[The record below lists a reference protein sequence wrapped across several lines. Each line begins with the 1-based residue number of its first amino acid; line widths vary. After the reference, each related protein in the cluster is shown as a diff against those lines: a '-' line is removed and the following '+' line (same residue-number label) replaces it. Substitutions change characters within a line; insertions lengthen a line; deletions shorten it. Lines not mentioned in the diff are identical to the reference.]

1 MISNIELYD
10 APADYDEDGRM
21 SEDEAMLVLNHMFG
35 IKEELPRFITLE
47 VVKSQ
52 IYATLND
59 PLNEGYDLKQIVPIA
74 KPDSVRY
81 LIVMERK

>member
-10 APADYDEDGRM
+10 APADDGRM
-21 SEDEAMLVLNHMFG
+21 GEDEATLALNKMFG

-59 PLNEGYDLKQIVPIA
+59 PLNASYDLKQIVPIV

>member
-10 APADYDEDGRM
+10 APADDQDGRM
-21 SEDEAMLVLNHMFG
+21 GEDESTLALNKMFG

-59 PLNEGYDLKQIVPIA
+59 PLNAGYDLKQIVPIVKA
-74 KPDSVRY
+74 DAIRY

>member
-10 APADYDEDGRM
+10 APADHDEDGRM
-21 SEDEAMLVLNHMFG
+21 GEDESTLALNKMFG
-35 IKEELPRFITLE
+35 IEELPRFITLE

-59 PLNEGYDLKQIVPIA
+59 PLNLGYDLKQIVPIV

>member
-10 APADYDEDGRM
+10 APADDQDGRM
-21 SEDEAMLVLNHMFG
+21 GEDESTLALNKMFG

-59 PLNEGYDLKQIVPIA
+59 PLNEGYDLKQIVPIV

>member
-10 APADYDEDGRM
+10 APADDEDGRM
-21 SEDEAMLVLNHMFG
+21 GEDEATLALNQMFG
-35 IKEELPRFITLE
+35 IKEPRFITFE
-47 VVKSQ
+47 VVRSQ

-59 PLNEGYDLKQIVPIA
+59 PLNAGYDLKQIVPIV
-74 KPDSVRY
+74 KQDSVRY

>member
-1 MISNIELYD
+1 MISNIEMYD
-10 APADYDEDGRM
+10 APDGEDGRM
-21 SEDEAMLVLNHMFG
+21 GEDEVTLALNNMFG

-52 IYATLND
+52 IYSTLND
-59 PLNEGYDLKQIVPIA
+59 PLNKAYDLKQIVPIV
-74 KPDSVRY
+74 KVDSVRY

>member
-10 APADYDEDGRM
+10 APADYDEDGRIG
-21 SEDEAMLVLNHMFG
+21 EDEAMLALNHMFG
-35 IKEELPRFITLE
+35 INEELPRFITLE

-59 PLNEGYDLKQIVPIA
+59 PLNEGYDLKQIVPIV

>member
-10 APADYDEDGRM
+10 APPDDEDGRM
-21 SEDEAMLVLNHMFG
+21 GEDEATLALNQMFG
-35 IKEELPRFITLE
+35 IKEPRFITFE
-47 VVKSQ
+47 VVRSQ

-59 PLNEGYDLKQIVPIA
+59 PLNAGYDLKQIVPIV
-74 KPDSVRY
+74 KQDSVRY

>member
-10 APADYDEDGRM
+10 APDQDGRM
-21 SEDEAMLVLNHMFG
+21 GEDEATLALNEMFG

-52 IYATLND
+52 IYASLNN
-59 PLNEGYDLKQIVPIA
+59 PLNTGYDLKQIVPIVKA
-74 KPDSVRY
+74 DSVRY